1 MRDPYYLYGPQM
13 IEAMWKKPG
22 KMSAMMIHYL
32 LYVCFYLRTEYM
44 FLNRYHN
51 LLYKSITPNCKIT
64 LPVLRQHYNISK
76 SVDDFILT
84 GTSARIRVQR
94 LLNFLLVSLDNEKD
108 YMKFCVVINSISV
121 LSDLPYRI
129 ITGN

>member
-1 MRDPYYLYGPQM
+1 
-13 IEAMWKKPG
+13 
-22 KMSAMMIHYL
+22 
-32 LYVCFYLRTEYM
+32 M
-44 FLNRYHN
+44 FLNRYHY
-51 LLYKSITPNCKIT
+51 LLYKSIIPNCKIT
-64 LPVLRQHYNISK
+64 LPILHQHYNFSK

-84 GTSARIRVQR
+84 GTSARIRIQR

-121 LSDLPYRI
+121 LTDLPYRI